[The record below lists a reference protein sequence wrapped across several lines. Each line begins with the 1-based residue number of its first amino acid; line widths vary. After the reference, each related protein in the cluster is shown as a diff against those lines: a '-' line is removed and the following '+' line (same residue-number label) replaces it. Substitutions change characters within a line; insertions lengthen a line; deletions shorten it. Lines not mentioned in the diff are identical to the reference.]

1 MNQPASAPI
10 EAPVTVRQ
18 LLRAA
23 ELALAARDAFVPW
36 GCMHEPDEGAKAA
49 NPDPVFAVTSVADT
63 LPVLAA
69 ASPSP
74 RLDAEILLAHVCKC
88 SRVDL
93 IRDCD
98 ELVTPEN
105 ARLFQ
110 LAIEQRADGIPI
122 AYLIGHKEFWSLDLE
137 VSRDTLIPRPE
148 TELLVER
155 ALELLPVHDP
165 CSVAELGTGSGA
177 VALAIARERRKAAV
191 TATDRSAT
199 ALEVAQRNAA
209 RLGLRDI
216 GFRTGDW
223 VAALDETLFDLI
235 VSNPPY
241 IAEGDPHLQ
250 QGDVRFEPRLALV
263 SGRDGLDAIRRII
276 TDARTHLRRG
286 GWLLLEHGMT
296 QGASVRSLMLSAGY
310 WEVVTYRDIAGLER
324 VTQAQW
330 NGVG

>member
-1 MNQPASAPI
+1 MNQPAPAAPTTI
-10 EAPVTVRQ
+10 TVGQ

-23 ELALAARDAFVPW
+23 EQALAARDAFVPW
-36 GCMHEPDEGAKAA
+36 GCMHQPESAPTAV
-49 NPDPVFAVTSVADT
+49 NPDPVFAVTSATDT
-63 LPVLAA
+63 SPVLAT

-98 ELVTPEN
+98 QVVTLEN
-105 ARLFQ
+105 AQLFQ
-110 LAIEQRADGIPI
+110 RAIEQRADGVPV
-122 AYLIGHKEFWSLDLE
+122 AYLTGHREFWSLDLE

-165 CSVAELGTGSGA
+165 SSVAELGTGSGA
-177 VALAIARERRKAAV
+177 VALAIARERRKATV
-191 TATDRSAT
+191 TATDRSNA

-209 RLGLRDI
+209 RLGLRDV
-216 GFRTGDW
+216 GFRAGDW
-223 VAALDETLFDLI
+223 LAALDETLVDLI

-250 QGDVRFEPRLALV
+250 QSDVRFEPRSALIG
-263 SGRDGLDAIRRII
+263 GRDGLDAIRRIVAG
-276 TDARTHLRRG
+276 ARVHLRRG

-296 QGASVRSLMLSAGY
+296 QGASVRSLLLSAGY
-310 WEVVTYRDIAGLER
+310 WEVVTHRDLAGLER

-330 NGVG
+330 NGVE